1 MKEYLDK
8 DYVLRQV
15 KNTSCDNHVPS
26 DWIEVPEGAEI
37 LTAILGDEVF
47 YKSGEPW
54 EWYCEESKKWMEC
67 SDIVGLDGFQDT
79 LWHRKKE
86 SLNDKVASAEVAR
99 QELKGVD
106 NVNNPSHYNKGGI
119 ECIDAI
125 QSSMTKEAFCGYLKG
140 NIQKY
145 VFRYENKGGIE
156 SLQKA
161 QWYLNK
167 LIEVEAS

>member
-1 MKEYLDK
+1 MNQINNL
-8 DYVLRQV
+8 VWQR
-15 KNTSCDNHVPS
+15 
-26 DWIEVPEGAEI
+26 
-37 LTAILGDEVF
+37 
-47 YKSGEPW
+47 
-54 EWYCEESKKWMEC
+54 
-67 SDIVGLDGFQDT
+67 
-79 LWHRKKE
+79 E
-86 SLNDKVASAEVAR
+86 SLNDKVTSAEVAR
-99 QELKGVD
+99 QELKGID
-106 NVNNPSHYNKGGI
+106 NVNHPQHYAGNGI

-145 VFRYENKGGIE
+145 VFRYENKGGVE